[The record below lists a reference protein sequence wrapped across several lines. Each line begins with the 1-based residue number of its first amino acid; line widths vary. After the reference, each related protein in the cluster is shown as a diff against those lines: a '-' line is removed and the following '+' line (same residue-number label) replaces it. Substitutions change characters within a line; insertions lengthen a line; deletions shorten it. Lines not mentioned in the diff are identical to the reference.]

1 MRFANSANKDPAV
14 GAATERKAPLAV
26 MDRAHPDP
34 KGTPRRRVKGLDAV
48 AEDMRALQ
56 PSRGMPGGLF
66 ELASPV
72 PASLIN
78 SSPMSVYPARGGGGV
93 RRELNCC
100 GTARTLGRH

>member
-14 GAATERKAPLAV
+14 GAKAPFAV

-78 SSPMSVYPARGGGGV
+78 SSPMSSTPRGGGGACV
-93 RRELNCC
+93 
-100 GTARTLGRH
+100 GS